1 MRKLLLLLAL
11 TFLAQSCFSY
21 KDYNTSPGNMVA
33 GRKYK
38 IQRNNKYE
46 KVVVKSV
53 NDSTVIVSKG
63 SKEKTIA
70 LSEITKV
77 KTRKFS
83 TVKTIVLVPATAAL
97 IAGIFIISYNG
108 PNVQVGG
115 FTPP

>member
-1 MRKLLLLLAL
+1 MSKFLLLLAL

-21 KDYNTSPGNMVA
+21 KDYNTSPGNMEA

-38 IQRNNKYE
+38 IQRNNKSE
-46 KVVVKSV
+46 KVVVRSI
-53 NDSTVIVSKG
+53 NDSTAIVSKG
-63 SKEKTIA
+63 SHEKTIL

-83 TVKTIVLVPATAAL
+83 TVKTIALVPATAAL
-97 IAGIFIISYNG
+97 IAGIFIIGYDG
-108 PNVQVGG
+108 PNVQVGS